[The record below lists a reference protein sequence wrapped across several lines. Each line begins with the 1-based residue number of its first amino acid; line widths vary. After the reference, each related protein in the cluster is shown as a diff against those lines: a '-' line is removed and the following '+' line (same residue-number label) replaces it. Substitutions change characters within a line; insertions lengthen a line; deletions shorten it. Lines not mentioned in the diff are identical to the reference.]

1 MDKKSDYTEFKA
13 LLENMTNSAKTIV
26 YDSISPDK
34 HIWVKR
40 LLVVTVADTLFSIGK
55 TELAEQALIEAT
67 DILNPTE
74 EEKEELQKL

>member
-1 MDKKSDYTEFKA
+1 MGKKSDYTEFKA

-40 LLVVTVADTLFSIGK
+40 LLVVTVAGTLLSLDK
-55 TELAEQALIEAT
+55 PKLAKQVLI
-67 DILNPTE
+67 DSKDLLNPTE